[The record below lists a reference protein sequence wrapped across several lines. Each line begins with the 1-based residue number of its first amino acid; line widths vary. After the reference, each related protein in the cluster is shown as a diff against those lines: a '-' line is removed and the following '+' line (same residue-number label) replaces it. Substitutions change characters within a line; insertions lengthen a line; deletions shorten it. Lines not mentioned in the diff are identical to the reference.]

1 MCNYKFFQNKKCEC
15 FPCHKTDKEEEF
27 NCMMC
32 FCPLYYIEN
41 CGGNFEILASG
52 IKDCTYCLLPHY
64 NYEYVIKKLT
74 EYNKQLH
81 IKNEDLHS
89 IK

>member
-1 MCNYKFFQNKKCEC
+1 MCNYKFFQNNNCEC
-15 FPCHKTDKEEEF
+15 FPCHKIDNIKEF
-27 NCMMC
+27 NCIMC

-41 CGGNFEILASG
+41 CGGDYKILKNG
-52 IKDCTYCLLPHY
+52 IKDCTKCLLPHY

-81 IKNEDLHS
+81 HK
-89 IK
+89 